1 MWVGIFD
8 HRIAVERKPD
18 PRLSPLVVGAAAS
31 VIVASLLIAGA
42 ATGLIPGARS
52 TGADPLTAAPA
63 QGAPQSP
70 PAQVAKPAVPP
81 ETCATCGIVESV
93 RPVEIRGEGTGVGAV
108 TGGVVGGVIGN
119 QFGHG
124 TGRTALTLLGAAGGA
139 FAGHEVEKNA
149 RARTAYRV
157 TVRMDDGS
165 YRTFSQAAAARP
177 GDRVRV
183 TDGTL
188 VPTEAPPTGVNAV
201 R

>member
-1 MWVGIFD
+1 MHAPLVPFG
-8 HRIAVERKPD
+8 HRVQRKPA

-31 VIVASLLIAGA
+31 VIVASLLLAGA

-52 TGADPLTAAPA
+52 TAPDPLNAQPA
-63 QGAPQSP
+63 QAS
-70 PAQVAKPAVPP
+70 PAQTMKHPAQPAA
-81 ETCATCGIVESV
+81 CATCGIVESV
-93 RPVEIRGEGTGVGAV
+93 RPMEVRGEGTGVGAV

-139 FAGHEVEKNA
+139 FAGHEVEKNV
-149 RARTAYRV
+149 RARTVYRV

-165 YRTFSQAAAARP
+165 FRTFSQAAPARP

-183 TDGTL
+183 ADGAL
-188 VPTEAPPTGVNAV
+188 VASDAPAAGVNAP